1 MAEMY
6 NEGLAGRRLM
16 VVEDEFIVAMDLA
29 SRLEDLGAEIV
40 GPAGTVEDALALV
53 ETQGGRLDG
62 AVLDINLHGARVYPV
77 ADRLAALGLPF
88 VFTTGYDALVLP
100 PAYAGMP
107 RFEKPINVAALARL
121 LAADTAPTR

>member
-1 MAEMY
+1 MY

-62 AVLDINLHGARVYPV
+62 SVLDINLHGARVYPV

-107 RFEKPINVAALARL
+107 RFEKPIDVAALAQL
-121 LAADTAPTR
+121 LAADTAPSR